1 MDWILL
7 DNKPFKKIIDQQEN
21 MSNKLE
27 SLTKKV
33 EDLEKQNKNLEN
45 FLINNQKLYLKHFN
59 IICDILQENRG
70 LYMREFQNE
79 SEEIESL
86 KPLLNNI
93 KTQKE
98 PEEKEPENLA
108 ARVNNLIWRASNNN
122 TNKYLTTPP
131 ISQSI
136 LNKDNKSLNN

>member
-7 DNKPFKKIIDQQEN
+7 DNKPFKKIIDQQED
-21 MSNKLE
+21 MSKKLE

-33 EDLEKQNKNLEN
+33 EDLDKQNKNLEK

-70 LYMREFQNE
+70 LYMKEFQNE

-98 PEEKEPENLA
+98 SEEKQPENLT
-108 ARVNNLIWRASNNN
+108 ARVNNLIWRANNNN

-131 ISQSI
+131 I
-136 LNKDNKSLNN
+136 NKGVLQKSDKPFNN